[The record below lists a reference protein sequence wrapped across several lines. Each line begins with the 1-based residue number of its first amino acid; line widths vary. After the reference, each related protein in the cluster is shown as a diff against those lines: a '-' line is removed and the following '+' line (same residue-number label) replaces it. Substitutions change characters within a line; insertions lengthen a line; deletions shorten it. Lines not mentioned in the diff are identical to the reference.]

1 MQFEWDEQKRKTNIQ
16 KHGLDFRNTWKL
28 FNFPIL
34 VAADDRYEYEEDRWI
49 GIGMLEGRTLI
60 VIFTERADDTI
71 RIISMMKALSHEKI
85 RYEQYLGNRL
95 GHGGLID
102 GRTH

>member
-1 MQFEWDEQKRKTNIQ
+1 MYQCNSSGMSRNAKQISKSMVLISEM
-16 KHGLDFRNTWKL
+16 HGKL
-28 FNFPIL
+28 FDFPML

-49 GIGMLEGRTLI
+49 GIGMLEGRTLV
-60 VIFTERADDTI
+60 VIFTERGDDTI

-95 GHGGLID
+95 GHG
-102 GRTH
+102 

>member
-34 VAADDRYEYEEDRWI
+34 VAADDRYEY
-49 GIGMLEGRTLI
+49 G
-60 VIFTERADDTI
+60 
-71 RIISMMKALSHEKI
+71 
-85 RYEQYLGNRL
+85 
-95 GHGGLID
+95 
-102 GRTH
+102 